1 MKMVKS
7 LLLGSAAGLVAV
19 AGAQAADLPVKAKPV
34 LYVKIC
40 SLYGVGFYYIPGTD
54 TCIKLGGWVR
64 METNIYAGGSFNP
77 IVRDYYNR
85 NSDLVNWRA
94 RGMITVDARSQ
105 TAYGTLRS
113 YIAGAFQ
120 AQNNGRGAIYAP
132 RAFIQLAGFTVGL
145 AKSFYDFYAT
155 PWYSNTTNILGSDTG
170 GGGEMVWAYTAQFG
184 NGFSASFSV
193 EEPTTRRTA
202 IWLTSQ
208 NPSFL
213 GTVTNRY
220 IGANGWPDIVGN
232 LRVDQAWGSAQ
243 IMAAAHQVAAD
254 YYVPPVEGSG
264 HPNDEV
270 GWAAGA
276 GVKINLPWGKGDSIA
291 AQASYS
297 QGALDYVG
305 SGLGGFGLWN
315 GANVALGWVTDAIY
329 SPVVGSSLQLT
340 TGWSVV
346 AGIDHHWD
354 PHWKTSLYGT
364 YGAISYNGTATA
376 LWNTW
381 GCGNPNACF
390 GGPDFQFWQIG
401 SRTVWTPVQNLDLSV
416 DVMYNQ
422 VQSAFAGAT
431 INPALIPAP
440 KQQGPATVGDEGVWQ
455 VIFRAQRNFYP

>member
-7 LLLGSAAGLVAV
+7 LLLGTAAGLVAV

-54 TCIKLGGWVR
+54 TCLKVGGWVR
-64 METNIYAGGSFNP
+64 AEVNVGSNGSFSP

-85 NSDLVNWRA
+85 ESNLVNWRA
-94 RGMITVDARSQ
+94 RGMITLDARSQ

-120 AQNNGRGAIYAP
+120 ATNNGRGAIYAP

-145 AKSFYDFYAT
+145 AKSFFDFYAT
-155 PWYSNTTNILGSDTG
+155 PWYSNTTNIWGPDTG
-170 GGGEMVWAYTAQFG
+170 GGGQMVWAYTAQFG

-193 EEPTTRRTA
+193 EEPTWRRTT
-202 IWLTSQ
+202 IWRSDNGL
-208 NPSFL
+208 NFL
-213 GTVTNRY
+213 GGNGNNY
-220 IGANGWPDIVGN
+220 IGANGWPDVVGN
-232 LRVDQAWGSAQ
+232 LRIDQAWGSAQ
-243 IMAAAHQVAAD
+243 IMGAIHQVAAN
-254 YYVPPVEGSG
+254 YYGATEASG
-264 HPNDEV
+264 HPGDEV
-270 GWAAGA
+270 GFAAGA
-276 GVKINLPWGKGDSIA
+276 GVKFNLPWGKGDSFA
-291 AQASYS
+291 AQGIYAE
-297 QGALDYVG
+297 GALKYVG
-305 SGLGGFGLWN
+305 SGLGGFGKWD
-315 GANVALGWVTDAIY
+315 GTSWATGWTPDAVY

-364 YGAISYNGTATA
+364 YGDISFNGTATA
-376 LWNTW
+376 LF
-381 GCGNPNACF
+381 NAAAACAAI
-390 GGPDFQFWQIG
+390 GPDFQHWQIG

-416 DVMYNQ
+416 DVMYNNIQ
-422 VQSAFAGAT
+422 TAYSGVTTTVPPVKAAGPGT
-431 INPALIPAP
+431 L
-440 KQQGPATVGDEGVWQ
+440 TDEGWWQ